1 MQRGPSREVPSVM
14 VLGPVSSSFCGGWV
28 SGLGYHCFRID
39 CWGHPAN
46 RDGWVHVLNIPSALR
61 RGCEGEEEVGN
72 FAVFPGKKLHPSQ
85 QSAIFICLAHE
96 DRFSVHSPHSFSA
109 FIF

>member
-1 MQRGPSREVPSVM
+1 MM
-14 VLGPVSSSFCGGWV
+14 VLGPESSSFCGGWV

-46 RDGWVHVLNIPSALR
+46 RDGWVYVLNIQSALR
-61 RGCEGEEEVGN
+61 RGCEGEKKVGN
-72 FAVFPGKKLHPSQ
+72 FALFPGKKLHPSQ
-85 QSAIFICLAHE
+85 QSALFVCLAHE
-96 DRFSVHSPHSFSA
+96 DRCSVQSPHSFSA